1 MAIRIGINGFG
12 RIGRVVFRGA
22 LADKDIEV
30 VHIND
35 LTAPATSAHLLKYDS
50 VHGKLDQEVSA
61 TDDSITVGDRKVTVS
76 ACRNPEEIPWQK
88 HGVDLVFECTGI
100 FRSKEQAE
108 AHLKAGAKK
117 VLISAPAKNEDIT
130 VVYGVNDEDLKA
142 EHIVVSNGSCTTN
155 CLAPVAKVIHENFGI
170 LCGQMTTVHAYTNDQ
185 SILDLAHKDLRRAR
199 AAAQNMIPTSTGA
212 AKAISLVM
220 PELKGKIQG
229 LAVRV
234 PTANVSLVDLTV
246 NIEKSTTAEDVNA
259 ALKKASESGRL
270 KGILGYCDQPLVSM
284 DFNGSTHSS
293 TVDAL
298 STSVSSGNLL
308 KVLSWYDNETGFSYR
323 MLDVAKLMAKGL

>member
-22 LADKDIEV
+22 LLDKDIEV

-50 VHGKLDQEVSA
+50 VHGKLAQEVSA
-61 TDDSITVGDRKVTVS
+61 TDDSIQIGSHKVSVS
-76 ACRNPEEIPWQK
+76 ACRNPEDIPWKQ
-88 HGVDLVFECTGI
+88 HNVDIVFECTGI
-100 FRSKEQAE
+100 FRSKDQVQ

-117 VLISAPAKNEDIT
+117 VLISAPAKDEDIT
-130 VVYGVNDEDLKA
+130 VVYGVNDENLKND
-142 EHIVVSNGSCTTN
+142 HIVVSNGSCTTN
-155 CLAPVAKVIHENFGI
+155 CLAPLAKVVHENFGI
-170 LCGQMTTVHAYTNDQ
+170 LSGQMTTVHAYTNDQ
-185 SILDLAHKDLRRAR
+185 SILDIAHKDLRRAR

-246 NIEKSTTAEDVNA
+246 NVEKSTTAEEVNSL
-259 ALKKASESGRL
+259 LKTASESGRL
-270 KGILGYCDQPLVSM
+270 QGVLGYSDQPLVSM

-293 TVDAL
+293 TIDAL
-298 STSVSSGNLL
+298 STSVSNGNLL

>member
-1 MAIRIGINGFG
+1 MTIRIGINGFG

-22 LADKDIEV
+22 LLDKDIEV

-35 LTAPATSAHLLKYDS
+35 LTAPATSAHLLKFDS

-61 TDDSITVGDRKVTVS
+61 TEDSIKIGDKTVSVS
-76 ACRNPEEIPWQK
+76 ACRNPADIPWQK
-88 HGVDLVFECTGI
+88 HNVDIVFECTGI
-100 FRSKEQAE
+100 FRSKEQVQ

-117 VLISAPAKNEDIT
+117 VLISAPAKGEDIT
-130 VVYGVNDEDLKA
+130 VVYGVNDENLKNDD
-142 EHIVVSNGSCTTN
+142 IVVSNGSCTTN
-155 CLAPVAKVIHENFGI
+155 CLAPLAKVLHENFGI
-170 LCGQMTTVHAYTNDQ
+170 QSGQMTTVHAYTNDQ
-185 SILDLAHKDLRRAR
+185 SILDIAHSDLRRAR

-220 PELKGKIQG
+220 PELEGKIQG

-246 NIEKSTTAEDVNA
+246 AVEKGTTAEEVNSKLKEA
-259 ALKKASESGRL
+259 AESGRL

-293 TVDAL
+293 TIDSL
-298 STSVSSGNLL
+298 STTVSGGNLV